1 MDKRGQGRE
10 VAKCI
15 IILSFF
21 SLFPSFQDVNQL
33 PPCDNPQDSAYVNN
47 TITGMISFVFHLL
60 FLLAYTRPVLCFGCF
75 LVLFLYLLFLYLK
88 PHLFYSGLGKN
99 RSFV

>member
-21 SLFPSFQDVNQL
+21 SLFPSLQDVNEL

-47 TITGMISFVFHLL
+47 TITGMISFVFHLASF
-60 FLLAYTRPVLCFGCF
+60 FLLIPVLCGCF
-75 LVLFLYLLFLYLK
+75 LVLFISSFL
-88 PHLFYSGLGKN
+88 YSGLGKN